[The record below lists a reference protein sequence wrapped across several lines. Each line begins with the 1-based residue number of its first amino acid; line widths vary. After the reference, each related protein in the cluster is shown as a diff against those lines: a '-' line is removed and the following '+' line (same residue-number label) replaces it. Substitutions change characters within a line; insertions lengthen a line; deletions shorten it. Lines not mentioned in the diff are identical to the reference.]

1 MLPGKEKT
9 QQYGLLD
16 CLGQVK
22 CHTEQVGSTA
32 WSNVNQIHYFSFI
45 IVSLLHED
53 NMTFLY
59 HPQTAHSKQEVV
71 SLGILMS
78 KETVACPLE
87 VRKEHIQTLTPPC
100 QPASAGLLNQSSD
113 IKKVFL
119 RWTVLEARCL
129 SWGSSRLGPWEGLA
143 GASRIVPHWVNPRQA
158 NAVLPTE
165 RFQWFQK
172 ARRVDSFGSVLSFL

>member
-1 MLPGKEKT
+1 MLTTAPLCCRMDSKVINMLPGKEKT

-87 VRKEHIQTLTPPC
+87 VRKEHIQALTPPLALSLSLQC
-100 QPASAGLLNQSSD
+100 VNQLALAYS
-113 IKKVFL
+113 INL
-119 RWTVLEARCL
+119 QI
-129 SWGSSRLGPWEGLA
+129 SR
-143 GASRIVPHWVNPRQA
+143 
-158 NAVLPTE
+158 
-165 RFQWFQK
+165 RFF
-172 ARRVDSFGSVLSFL
+172 SGELC